1 MASSVDSDS
10 ANRPCVV
17 LKIGTSTL
25 IDDTRGVVRLTAL
38 ARIAEVAFH
47 LRNSGWDVVLV
58 SSGAVGVGAT
68 KLGLMGQAPP
78 NLATKQAMAAV
89 GQAHLVHL
97 YDTCL
102 ASYGQINAAQVLLSA
117 ETLTKQSTHS
127 NAVQTMQALI
137 DFGVVPIVNEND
149 TTAHHKIRVGDN
161 DTLSSMVAG
170 MLAGRSQAESRQATV
185 LLLITDVDGLYTAN
199 PSVVSSAAPI
209 RHLRSE
215 DITQLRQRMMSGTA
229 PLCSVN
235 AEGTAEIDED
245 ADSGTPSAAA
255 AEDTGGAGSAF
266 GTGGMQTKLQAAA
279 LASASG
285 VLTGILNNTRIEE
298 IPELLKQIFPTA
310 DPEENHGPEL
320 VKRVLTLDH
329 GTWCLPSE
337 AATARMLSAHK
348 RWLLSI
354 PPMGRVTVD
363 AGAAKALLNK
373 HSLYA
378 AGCTHVHGVF
388 NSSDVV
394 RVMDESQIEIARA
407 LVAYSSAEM
416 RELLGQHSGD
426 IEELLGHTGP
436 ESVAHRNNIVLLAE
450 K

>member
-1 MASSVDSDS
+1 MASSVDSDCTK
-10 ANRPCVV
+10 RPCVI

-25 IDDTRGVVRLTAL
+25 IDDSRGVVRLTAL
-38 ARIAEVAFH
+38 ARIAEVAFQ
-47 LRNSGWDVVLV
+47 LRNAGWDVVLV

-102 ASYGQINAAQVLLSA
+102 ASYGQLSAAQVLLSA

-161 DTLSSMVAG
+161 DTLSSLVAG
-170 MLAGRSQAESRQATV
+170 MLAGRSQSETRQPTV
-185 LLLITDVDGLYTAN
+185 LLLITDVDGLFTAN

-215 DITQLRQRMMSGTA
+215 DITQLRQRMMSGVA

-235 AEGTAEIDED
+235 SDGTAEIE
-245 ADSGTPSAAA
+245 AEASTPSAAA

-285 VLTGILNNTRIEE
+285 VLTGIVNNTRIEE
-298 IPELLKQIFPTA
+298 IPELLRNLFPTSA
-310 DPEENHGPEL
+310 PEESPGPEL
-320 VKRVLTLDH
+320 IKRIQALDH

-337 AATARMLSAHK
+337 AATTRMLSAHK

-354 PPMGRVTVD
+354 PPMGRITVD
-363 AGAAKALLNK
+363 AGASKALLNK

-394 RVMDESQIEIARA
+394 RVMDESQVEIARA
-407 LVAYSSAEM
+407 LVSYSSAEM

-426 IEELLGHTGP
+426 IEELLGHSGP
-436 ESVAHRNNIVLLAE
+436 ESVAHRTNIVLLAE